1 MRNGELGLSPLKR
14 LGDKSPKGDLE
25 SVYKEI
31 REVLTKANGEDGET
45 KRRNAARIA
54 KQLPEGWGEG
64 GSCQKD
70 IQNLLDLM
78 RC

>member
-14 LGDKSPKGDLE
+14 LDDKSPKGDLE

-31 REVLTKANGEDGET
+31 REVLTKARGEDGKI

-54 KQLPEGWGEG
+54 KQLPGGWEEG

-70 IQNLLDLM
+70 IQNLLNLM

>member
-14 LGDKSPKGDLE
+14 LGDKSPKGDLGF
-25 SVYKEI
+25 VYREI
-31 REVLTKANGEDGET
+31 REVLTKAKDEDGET

-54 KQLPEGWGEG
+54 KQLPESWEEG

-70 IQNLLDLM
+70 IRNLLDLM